1 MTGLSQDKSGI
12 RFIENKGQ
20 LPSKVDFKLSLNA
33 GDIYLEGNKTTFS
46 VYDKSQYADYKHG
59 KTTDSIIEGH
69 NYSIHWIGASET
81 PNITAEDPGKNYTNY
96 FLGNDPSKWASN
108 VRDYEGVWYEN
119 LYDHIDLHYYGF
131 YNQLKYDLVVHPYGD
146 VTNIQ
151 IKYNDVNDLKIQK
164 GNLVIETNAGKI
176 VEQSPYAYQM
186 VDGVETKVAC
196 RYALDGN
203 ILSFILP
210 NGYDEDLT
218 LIIDPILTF
227 STFTGSTASNFGCTA
242 TYDNSG
248 NMYVGG
254 TVFGVGY
261 PLTAGAFQVTPSG
274 GSIDMGISKFS
285 SDGTLLL
292 YSTYIGGTDNEI
304 PHSLVVNS
312 ADELCILGT
321 TGSADYPTTP
331 GAFDLVFNG
340 GPVLN
345 LGGGYGFNYN
355 FGCDLVITQ
364 LSANGTALIGSTFMG
379 GTDSDGINI
388 GSLLHYNYG
397 DAFRGEIIVDLADN
411 IIVASTTH
419 SSDFPVSATAVQP
432 VFGGLTDACLFSFNN
447 GLTALN
453 FSTYAGGSDYDSGF
467 STQIDSN
474 GDIYITGGTIST
486 DLTTTLGALNPSY
499 MGGTTDGFL
508 THYNTNASLLVAST
522 YIGTSGYDQSFFVQI
537 DTNDDV
543 YIVGQTD
550 GPYPV
555 LFTGTVG
562 YVNPNSGQFIHK
574 LTPDLSTTLLSTTV
588 GTSSGAVDIS
598 ITAFLITDCN
608 FIYFTGWGG
617 PLNGNTSINA
627 HATQS
632 TTVGFPLTSDAYQ
645 STTDGSDFYIAVLSP
660 DAQTLLYGSYFGG
673 AVSGEHADGGT
684 SRFDKNGNMYQ
695 AVCAGCGGNSDF
707 PTTPGVWS
715 NTNNSTN
722 CNLGAF
728 KFDLSVILPS
738 ISIPTPYVCI
748 PNSYQFFNSSNGGNV
763 FHWDFGD
770 GDTSNLFEPSHLY
783 SDTGNYDVTLIV
795 SDSLGCLTPDTAVI
809 NVDVYAVDNAV
820 IQPIDTLCPGQ
831 SVQLSASGGSQY
843 EWFPSTDLSDP
854 FIYNPIASPSVNTTY
869 KVVVRDSCGV
879 DSTYVTIF
887 VYNETTLIMPDTLI
901 CIGNSIDLVAYG
913 GVSYNWYP
921 TAGMVNPGADS
932 PTITPSSSNLYYV
945 DITTANG
952 CVYTDSVLV
961 TVDASAPAPSLN
973 ADTTICYLDQIL
985 LSASGGQTYSWYPN
999 ASVVNLTGSN
1009 TVTNITNSQMIY
1021 VDVTNGCGTKTDSI
1035 YITVVE
1041 VIPTINPDTIICPG
1055 DTALLYAD
1063 GGTSY
1068 LWTPAETVFQPNDQQ
1083 TGAVPVT
1090 STTYA
1095 VTVTNSIGCSS
1106 NTTTNVS
1113 LYLLPEVNAGGFI
1126 NALYGS
1132 QVQLNG
1138 TTNATTFVWS
1148 SADTLSCTNCLN
1160 PVVIPF
1166 ENESYVLTV
1175 EDLNGCINS
1184 DTVLVTIDGT
1194 LYVPNAFTP
1203 NGDGFN
1209 DIFDIKGEEISSFQ
1223 LRVFDRWGLL
1233 IFESNS
1239 LNNQWDGS
1247 YNGQPVQM
1255 DVYVWKVEYTDYQ
1268 RNSEKR
1274 MGHVS
1279 VVK

>member
-1 MTGLSQDKSGI
+1 LSQDKSGI
-12 RFIENKGQ
+12 RFMENKGQ
-20 LPSKVDFKLSLNA
+20 MPDQVDFKLSLNA

-59 KTTDSIIEGH
+59 RTTDSVIEGH
-69 NYSIHWIGASET
+69 NYSINWLGASET
-81 PNITAEDPGKNYTNY
+81 PNITSDEPGENYTNF
-96 FLGNDPSKWASN
+96 FLGNDESRWTSN
-108 VRDYEGVWYEN
+108 VKDYEGVWYEN

-131 YNQLKYDLVVHPYGD
+131 YNQLKYDLVVHPFGD
-146 VTNIQ
+146 VANIQ
-151 IKYNDVNDLKIQK
+151 IRYDDVDQLKLQK

-176 VEQSPYAYQM
+176 VEQSPYSYQM
-186 VDGVETKVAC
+186 IDGVETKVDC
-196 RYALDGN
+196 KYALNDN
-203 ILSFILP
+203 VLSFIFP
-210 NGYDEDLT
+210 NGYDEDLA
-218 LIIDPILTF
+218 LVIDPILTF

-242 TYDNSG
+242 TYDSGG

-261 PLTAGAFQVTPSG
+261 PVSAGAFQITPTG
-274 GSIDMGISKFS
+274 GIVDMAISKFS

-312 ADELCILGT
+312 NDELCILGT
-321 TGSADYPTTP
+321 SGSTDYPTTT
-331 GAFDLVFNG
+331 GAFDEVFSG

-355 FGCDLVITQ
+355 FGCDIVITQ
-364 LSANGTALIGSTFMG
+364 LSANGTALIGSTYMG

-397 DAFRGEIIVDLADN
+397 DAFRGEIIVDLSDN

-419 SSDFPVSATAVQP
+419 SADFPVSATAVQP
-432 VFGGLTDACLFSFNN
+432 TFGGLTDACLFSLNN

-474 GDIYITGGTIST
+474 GDIFITGGTIST
-486 DLTTTLGALNPSY
+486 DLSTSATALHPSY

-508 THYNTNASLLVAST
+508 GHYNTDASLLIANT

-555 LFTGTVG
+555 LFTGAIG

-588 GTSSGAVDIS
+588 GTSSFAVDLS

-617 PLNGNTSINA
+617 PLNGNTFINA
-627 HATQS
+627 HALQS
-632 TTVGFPLTSDAYQ
+632 TTVGLPLTLDAYQ

-660 DAQTLLYGSYFGG
+660 DAQNLLYGSYFGG
-673 AVSGEHADGGT
+673 GVSGEHADGGT

-728 KFDLSVILPS
+728 KFDLSVITPS

-748 PNSYQFFNSSNGGNV
+748 PNSYQFFNSSAGGNV

-770 GDTSNLFEPSHLY
+770 GDTSNIFEPSHLY

-795 SDSLGCLTPDTAVI
+795 SDSLGCLTPDTAII
-809 NVDVYAVDNAV
+809 NIDVYAVDNAE
-820 IQPIDTLCPGQ
+820 IQPIDTLCLGE
-831 SVQLSASGGSQY
+831 SVQLFASGGTHY
-843 EWFPSTDLSDP
+843 EWFPTTGLSDP
-854 FIYNPIASPSVNTTY
+854 LIYNPIVTPTANTVY
-869 KVVVRDSCGV
+869 KVVVIDSCGI
-879 DSTYVTIF
+879 DSAYISVILH
-887 VYNETTLIMPDTLI
+887 NETTLIMPDTLI
-901 CIGNSIDLVAYG
+901 CLGNSIDLVAYG

-921 TAGMVNPGADS
+921 TTGMINPGVNS
-932 PTITPSSSNLYYV
+932 PTITPTVSNLYYV
-945 DITTANG
+945 DITTING
-952 CVYTDSVLV
+952 CTYTDSVLV
-961 TVDASAPAPSLN
+961 TVDASTPAPQLN
-973 ADTTICYLDQIL
+973 SDTTICYLDQIL
-985 LSASGGQTYSWYPN
+985 LTASGGQSYNWYPN
-999 ASVVNLTGSN
+999 NLVVNTTGTN
-1009 TVTNITNSQMIY
+1009 TVTNITNSQLIY
-1021 VDVTNGCGTKTDSI
+1021 VDVTNGCGTKTDSV

-1041 VIPTINPDTIICPG
+1041 VFPSVNPDTIICPG
-1055 DTALLYAD
+1055 DTAQLYAN

-1068 LWTPAETVFQPNDQQ
+1068 SWSPSQTVFQPTDQQ
-1083 TGAVPVT
+1083 TGATPT
-1090 STTYA
+1090 AATPYT
-1095 VTVTNSIGCSS
+1095 VTVTNSIGC
-1106 NTTTNVS
+1106 NADATTMVS
-1113 LYLLPEVNAGGFI
+1113 LYTLPQANAGGII
-1126 NALYGS
+1126 NTNYGS
-1132 QVQLNG
+1132 SVQLNG
-1138 TTNATTFVWS
+1138 TTNALIYNWS
-1148 SADTLSCTNCLN
+1148 SEDSLSCINCLN
-1160 PVVIPF
+1160 PIVTPV
-1166 ENESYVLTV
+1166 ENESYIFSV
-1175 EDLNGCINS
+1175 EDLNGCINR

-1209 DIFDIKGEEISSFQ
+1209 DIFDIQGEEISTFQ
-1223 LRVFDRWGLL
+1223 LRIFDRWGLL

-1239 LNNQWDGS
+1239 IDNQWDGS
-1247 YNGQPVQM
+1247 YNGDFVQI
-1255 DVYVWKVEYTDYQ
+1255 DVYVWKAEYTDNQ
-1268 RNSEKR
+1268 GNFEKR